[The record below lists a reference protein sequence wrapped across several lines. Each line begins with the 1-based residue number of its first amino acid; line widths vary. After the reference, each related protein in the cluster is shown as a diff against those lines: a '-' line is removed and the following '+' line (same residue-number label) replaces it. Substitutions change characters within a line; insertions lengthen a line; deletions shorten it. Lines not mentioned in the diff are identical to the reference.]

1 MCAHTVRSA
10 CSVKQRQSRQQPH
23 ERYASGSQTSFWNM
37 FRTDK
42 MVVLPSLRACEKSRS
57 PVINHS
63 ASAANAQ
70 ARNFAS
76 VDQED

>member
-1 MCAHTVRSA
+1 VCAHTVRSA

-37 FRTDK
+37 ATDK
-42 MVVLPSLRACEKSRS
+42 MVVLTSLRACEKSRS

-63 ASAANAQ
+63 ASAASAQ